1 MLQKDFLKNA
11 IAVCGVS
18 LIMSLL
24 GILFRTY
31 ASNRVGSEVMG
42 LLQLVLSVYY
52 PACTLASS
60 GIYVASTRLCAEAMA
75 KKDRDVN
82 RVLVNCLIYGL
93 CFGIAAFLLLFFG
106 AGVLA
111 KSWLRFPQAEGPIQI
126 LAFGLPFLSISNGL
140 QGFFLSL
147 RKASYST
154 VLQVT
159 EDFSK
164 IGATVILFA
173 VFAGKGPQGALNS
186 LAAGMAVGEIVSC
199 IIGYFLCRLKI
210 KDYRINN
217 ETKKQKL
224 MAEVIRI
231 ALPCALGGYLR
242 SGIGMVEN
250 ILVPRGLEASG
261 LTAEQT
267 LGAMGKL
274 EGMALP
280 VLVFPATFLTVVSKL
295 LVPEITAENAIGH
308 KESTRKTAT
317 EILRLTA
324 GYGIF
329 VGIFALF
336 FGKNLGM
343 TLYGDRVCGRYIA
356 LLGPLVP
363 ILYTDRVTDG
373 IMKGYNQQ
381 VTTVKINLFEAIFQT
396 LGVWLLLP
404 RTGIAGY
411 IGLFAVGSSVN
422 FFVSY
427 RCLKKTCGLKFPLE
441 KGIFQPLLGALAAIL
456 PLKILSVFFHLSPF
470 LWLAGAI
477 PLFLIFY
484 RLLGENPRK
493 KRVIL
498 PVLCGR

>member
-1 MLQKDFLKNA
+1 
-11 IAVCGVS
+11 
-18 LIMSLL
+18 MSLL

-75 KKDRDVN
+75 KKDRDIN
-82 RVLVNCLIYGL
+82 RVLANCILYGL

-106 AGVLA
+106 AGFLA
-111 KSWLRFPQAEGPIQI
+111 ESWLKFPQAEGPIRI
-126 LAFGLPFLSISNGL
+126 LSFGLPFLSVSNSL

-154 VLQVT
+154 VLQVS

-164 IGATVILFA
+164 IGATVVLFA
-173 VFAGKGPQGALNS
+173 VFAGNGPQGALNA
-186 LAAGMAVGEIVSC
+186 LAAGMAIGEILSC
-199 IIGYFLCRLKI
+199 ILGCFLCKIKI

-217 ETKKQKL
+217 ETNKQKI
-224 MAEVIRI
+224 MAEILRI
-231 ALPCALGGYLR
+231 ALPCAFGGYLK

-267 LGAMGKL
+267 LSALGKL

-280 VLVFPATFLTVVSKL
+280 VLIFPATFLTVVSKL
-295 LVPEITAENAIGH
+295 LVPEITAENAVGH
-308 KESTRKTAT
+308 KEATRKTAT
-317 EILRLTA
+317 EVLRLTA

-329 VGIFALF
+329 IGVFALL
-336 FGKNLGM
+336 FGKDLGVA
-343 TLYGDRVCGRYIA
+343 LYGDRVCGRYIA

-381 VTTVKINLFEAIFQT
+381 VTTVKINLMEAIFQT
-396 LGVWLLLP
+396 LGAWLLIP

-411 IGLFAVGSSVN
+411 VGLFAVGATVN
-422 FFVSY
+422 FFFSY
-427 RCLKKTCGLKFPLE
+427 RCLKKTCGLKFPVKE
-441 KGIFQPLLGALAAIL
+441 GILRPLLGALAATL
-456 PLKILSVFFHLSPF
+456 PLKILSVFYPTSPFFHLGTAALLF
-470 LWLAGAI
+470 LFFYFILREKPLKK
-477 PLFLIFY
+477 PLFGL
-484 RLLGENPRK
+484 R
-493 KRVIL
+493 IL
-498 PVLCGR
+498 SHK